1 MFNEKRKKMKLKI
14 WMICLL
20 VANLTLGQQKE
31 YQLSTHILDIASGK
45 PAPSVQVGLYK
56 QVAEN
61 WVLVAEKTT
70 DANGRIGSF
79 LPNEQEGNTGIYKLV
94 FYTFPYFEKQGL
106 SSFYPQIEVVFAITD
121 EKHYH
126 VPITVSPFGYSTYRG
141 S

>member
-1 MFNEKRKKMKLKI
+1 MKNIFLLA
-14 WMICLL
+14 CLIT
-20 VANLTLGQQKE
+20 ASAAFSQQNKH
-31 YQLSTHILDIASGK
+31 QLSTHILDIATGK

-56 QVAEN
+56 QVAEK
-61 WVLVAEKTT
+61 WVLVAEQTT

-94 FYTFPYFEKQGL
+94 FFTFPYFEKQGL
-106 SSFYPQIEVVFAITD
+106 SSFYPQIEVVFAIAD